1 MNNNNMKK
9 DIYGGFNPIFESM
22 KNSLNEEERTTRKEK
37 AIDTIT
43 SVVTS
48 LNTMFSLLLSSKMED
63 AKTVRGFE
71 SIKNKILGSD
81 NFGAF
86 RQYILSFLESLSV
99 LDTAQK
105 NAYQS
110 NIKLVNTLLGGE
122 IEAVLGDPK
131 MFKSLKNDTIAKI
144 LENFTNDLRDRENQ
158 MRKTNPKLFGEV
170 IKKGMVVK
178 EGLTEKRK
186 TGDETDT
193 TDAEFRGQA
202 FNKSKES
209 LDAAN
214 SFVGMVDRDKYVP
227 TLKDNGDVKRYK
239 EIADSLYKKAQDLQ
253 MIDRGGLKI
262 VTPTGEFKP
271 RDYKRKQDDLINEII
286 RQKKEYER
294 LKASLLKISQENVV
308 ADPVCGP
315 GQVYDK
321 ALGKCVDVVK
331 DEAPKPKPKP
341 TPIPVKEC
349 TFPIPLNKKCTQVG
363 ELQGKVMGLI
373 PSVKTYLE
381 KFGGK
386 DSVYGKGTAAVSKI
400 IWGYLSGQSGQA
412 LTAD

>member
-1 MNNNNMKK
+1 MKK

-158 MRKTNPKLFGEV
+158 
-170 IKKGMVVK
+170 
-178 EGLTEKRK
+178 
-186 TGDETDT
+186 
-193 TDAEFRGQA
+193 
-202 FNKSKES
+202 
-209 LDAAN
+209 
-214 SFVGMVDRDKYVP
+214 
-227 TLKDNGDVKRYK
+227 
-239 EIADSLYKKAQDLQ
+239 
-253 MIDRGGLKI
+253 
-262 VTPTGEFKP
+262 
-271 RDYKRKQDDLINEII
+271 
-286 RQKKEYER
+286 
-294 LKASLLKISQENVV
+294 
-308 ADPVCGP
+308 
-315 GQVYDK
+315 
-321 ALGKCVDVVK
+321 
-331 DEAPKPKPKP
+331 
-341 TPIPVKEC
+341 
-349 TFPIPLNKKCTQVG
+349 
-363 ELQGKVMGLI
+363 
-373 PSVKTYLE
+373 
-381 KFGGK
+381 
-386 DSVYGKGTAAVSKI
+386 
-400 IWGYLSGQSGQA
+400 
-412 LTAD
+412 